1 MDPIEEGFNLLV
13 KRIEEST
20 GKEELIEE
28 IKRSDVALLSR
39 MAKTAKPLIPRIG
52 LNMLQR
58 GKQDTKG
65 DLYDVAFT
73 KKKMIVLGKTDQAGS
88 RPDNPAMK
96 VEDQFCVF
104 AEDGRFYELMYS
116 NDGFLVDSYLQ
127 PITPQEALSRY
138 GLDVMIM
145 LYRALHDFLEKEEE
159 LIRALQITLTFI
171 YPERFAVPKNQGE

>member
-104 AEDGRFYELMYS
+104 DGPPDVGGHRRDDGLMS
-116 NDGFLVDSYLQ
+116 ALRILHHDAAAHRLMFLCRNRRA
-127 PITPQEALSRY
+127 TPHP
-138 GLDVMIM
+138 DV
-145 LYRALHDFLEKEEE
+145 
-159 LIRALQITLTFI
+159 
-171 YPERFAVPKNQGE
+171 VSGQGHIGRGGK